1 MLQLQRREGTVRMKV
16 YEALA
21 RAFAA
26 EGTTAVFGMMGDA
39 NMFWM
44 NELDKLG
51 VQLLEVRHE
60 GGGLAMADG
69 FGRTAG
75 VGVCTTTSGPGVSQL
90 ATTLL
95 VASRARTPM
104 VAFIGEAPSGDESYV
119 QRLDQKRFAEACE
132 AGFVHVTTPDNA
144 YEAVQKAFYLAKLES
159 RPILLSAPMDIQQKS
174 FDDDEVYVP
183 SDELLNNGPVF
194 PRPEAVAAAADVLAG
209 AERPVVIVGRGA
221 MRAGAGPA
229 ILELAKNIGAII
241 ATTLMAK
248 TWLGEDE
255 YHVGI
260 SGLYSTKTAM
270 ELFQECDAVVAVG
283 AGLNKYTTE
292 HGYLFP
298 GAKFI
303 HIDAKP
309 HVVMGDGR
317 SADVY
322 VHSDALLGVRELQR
336 VLDERGVRQ
345 DGYRTP
351 EVKERLVTAFEDT
364 QPYELEPNTVDPRDV
379 CRYLDSAVP
388 AEIGL
393 VIGGGQNICFSTILM
408 TKQRRMILMN
418 QHFGCIGQGLTTAIG
433 AMVATENKP
442 AFLMEGDA
450 GFMMHLPEFETAVR
464 YGLPLLVVIMND
476 QLLGAE
482 YHKAVAK
489 GLNADLARIT
499 TPNLGDVGKALG
511 GRGAL
516 VTRMEDLGPAVD
528 AYLADPAPTIIDVR
542 ISPSVISI
550 PYRRL
555 HFGQDA

>member
-1 MLQLQRREGTVRMKV
+1 MKV

-21 RAFAA
+21 RAFVA

-39 NMFWM
+39 NMYWM

-51 VQLLEVRHE
+51 VRQFEVRHE

-69 FGRTAG
+69 WARTDG
-75 VGVCTTTSGPGVSQL
+75 NPGVCTTTSGPGVAQL

-95 VASRARTPM
+95 VAARARTPM
-104 VAFIGEAPSGDESYV
+104 VAFVGEAPMGDDSYV

-132 AGFVHVTTPDNA
+132 AGFVHLTKADTA
-144 YEAVQKAFYLAKLES
+144 YEAVQTAFYRARTES
-159 RPILLSAPMDIQQKS
+159 RPIMLSAPMNIQQQA
-174 FDDDEVYVP
+174 FDDDEEYEP
-183 SDELLNNGPVF
+183 SASLLGHAEPAYPNP
-194 PRPEAVAAAADVLAG
+194 ASIAAAADIVAG

-221 MRAGAGPA
+221 MRSGAGDA
-229 ILELAKNIGAII
+229 VLRLAESTGALV

-248 TWLGEDE
+248 TWLSDQDE
-255 YHVGI
+255 FHVGI

-270 ELFQECDAVVAVG
+270 ELFQESDCVIAVG

-292 HGYLFP
+292 HGYLYP

-303 HIDAKP
+303 QIDAKP

-317 SADVY
+317 SADVF
-322 VHSDALLGVRELQR
+322 VHSDATLGVQELQR
-336 VLDERGVRQ
+336 VLDNRGVHNT
-345 DGYRTP
+345 GYRTP
-351 EVKERLVTAFEDT
+351 EVKERLTVAFEDNE
-364 QPYELEPNTVDPRDV
+364 PYELEPNTVDPRDL
-379 CRYLDSAVP
+379 CRILDEKIP
-388 AEIGL
+388 PEIGL

-408 TKQRRMILMN
+408 TRKRRMLLAN

-433 AMVATENKP
+433 AMVATEDKP
-442 AFLMEGDA
+442 AFLVEGDA

-464 YGLPLLVVIMND
+464 YGLPILVVLFND

-499 TPNLGDVGKALG
+499 TPDLGAVGRALG
-511 GRGAL
+511 GHGTL
-516 VTRMEDLGPAVD
+516 VTELDTLRTAIDEYV
-528 AYLADPAPTIIDVR
+528 ADPKPTILDVR
-542 ISPSVISI
+542 ISTSVISI

>member
-1 MLQLQRREGTVRMKV
+1 MKV

-21 RAFAA
+21 RAFVA

-39 NMFWM
+39 NMYWM

-51 VQLLEVRHE
+51 VRQFEVRHE

-69 FGRTAG
+69 WARTDG
-75 VGVCTTTSGPGVSQL
+75 NPGVCTTTSGPGVAQL

-104 VAFIGEAPSGDESYV
+104 VAFVGEAPTGDDSYV

-132 AGFVHVTTPDNA
+132 AGFVQVNKPDIA
-144 YEAVQKAFYLAKLES
+144 WEAVQTAFYRARTES
-159 RPILLSAPMDIQQKS
+159 RPILLSAPMNIQQQS
-174 FDDDEVYVP
+174 IDDEEYVP
-183 SDELLNNGPVF
+183 SKELLGHTEPAFPNPVSI
-194 PRPEAVAAAADVLAG
+194 AAAADIVAQ

-221 MRAGAGPA
+221 MRSDAGEA
-229 ILELAKNIGAII
+229 ILRFAESIGALI

-248 TWLGEDE
+248 TWLSDQDE
-255 YHVGI
+255 FHVGI

-270 ELFQECDAVVAVG
+270 ELFQECDCVIAVG

-292 HGYLFP
+292 HGYLYP

-303 HIDAKP
+303 QVDTKP

-317 SADVY
+317 SADVF
-322 VHSDALLGVRELQR
+322 VHADAKLGVQELQKA
-336 VLDERGVRQ
+336 LADRGVHGT
-345 DGYRTP
+345 GYRTP
-351 EVKERLVTAFEDT
+351 EVKERLTTAFEDNE
-364 QPYELEPNTVDPRDV
+364 PYELEPNTIDPRDL
-379 CRYLDSAVP
+379 CRILDEKIP
-388 AEIGL
+388 PEIGL
-393 VIGGGQNICFSTILM
+393 IIGGGQNICFSTILM
-408 TKQRRMILMN
+408 TRKRRMLLAN

-433 AMVATENKP
+433 AVVATEDKP
-442 AFLMEGDA
+442 AFLVEGDA

-464 YGLPLLVVIMND
+464 YGLPILVVLFND

-499 TPNLGDVGKALG
+499 TPDMGAVGRALG
-511 GRGAL
+511 GRGTL
-516 VTRMEDLGPAVD
+516 VTDLDTLRTAID
-528 AYLADPAPTIIDVR
+528 DYIADPAPTIIDAR
-542 ISPSVISI
+542 ISTSVISI

>member
-1 MLQLQRREGTVRMKV
+1 MKV

-39 NMFWM
+39 NMYWM
-44 NELDKLG
+44 NELDRLG
-51 VQLLEVRHE
+51 VQLFEARHE
-60 GGGLAMADG
+60 GGALAMADG
-69 FGRTAG
+69 WGRTDGAPG
-75 VGVCTTTSGPGVSQL
+75 VATTTSGPGVAQL

-95 VASRARTPM
+95 VASRARTPL
-104 VAFIGEAPSGDESYV
+104 VAFVGEAPSGDDSYV
-119 QRLDQKRFAEACE
+119 QRLDQGRFAEACE
-132 AGFVHVTTPDNA
+132 SGFVHLTTPDNA
-144 YEAVQKAFYLAKLES
+144 YEAVQQAFYRAKTES
-159 RPILLSAPMDIQQKS
+159 RPILLSAPMDIQQKP
-174 FDDDEVYVP
+174 FDDEEVYVP
-183 SDELLNNGPVF
+183 SADLLNADPVF
-194 PRPEAVAAAADVLAG
+194 PNPVSIAKAADVLANS
-209 AERPVVIVGRGA
+209 ERPVLIVGRGA
-221 MRAGAGPA
+221 QRSGAGPA
-229 ILELAKNIGAII
+229 ILELAESTGAII
-241 ATTLMAK
+241 STTLMAK
-248 TWLGEDE
+248 TWLNEDDF
-255 YHVGI
+255 HVGI

-270 ELFQECDAVVAVG
+270 ELFQEADAVIAVG

-292 HGYLFP
+292 HGYLYP

-303 HIDAKP
+303 HIDSKP
-309 HVVMGDGR
+309 QVVMGDGR

-322 VHSDALLGVRELQR
+322 VQSDAKAGITELKR

-345 DGYRTP
+345 SGYRTP
-351 EVKERLVTAFEDT
+351 DVKERLVTAFEDK
-364 QPYELEPNTVDPRDV
+364 QHYDLEPDTVDPRDV
-379 CRYLDSAVP
+379 CRILDEQIP
-388 AEIGL
+388 AEVGL

-418 QHFGCIGQGLTTAIG
+418 QHFGCIGQGLTTAMG

-442 AFLMEGDA
+442 TFLMEGDA

-489 GLNADLARIT
+489 GLNADLARVT
-499 TPNLGDVGKALG
+499 TPNLGDVGRALG

-516 VTRMEDLGPAVD
+516 VTKIEDLAPAV
-528 AYLADPAPTIIDVR
+528 AEYLADPVATIIDVR
-542 ISPSVISI
+542 ISTSVISI

>member
-1 MLQLQRREGTVRMKV
+1 MKV

-39 NMFWM
+39 NMYWM

-51 VQLLEVRHE
+51 VRLFEVRHE
-60 GGGLAMADG
+60 GGALAMADG
-69 FGRTAG
+69 WGRTDGAP
-75 VGVCTTTSGPGVSQL
+75 GVCTTTSGPGVAQL
-90 ATTLL
+90 STTLL
-95 VASRARTPM
+95 VAARARTPL
-104 VAFIGEAPSGDESYV
+104 VAFVGEAPSGDDSYV
-119 QRLDQKRFAEACE
+119 QRLDQGRFAEACE
-132 AGFVHVTTPDNA
+132 AGFVHLTKAENA
-144 YEAVQKAFYLAKLES
+144 YEAVQQAFYRAKTES
-159 RPILLSAPMDIQQKS
+159 RPILLSAPMDLQQHV
-174 FDDDEVYVP
+174 FEDEDEVYVP
-183 SDELLNNGPVF
+183 SADLLNADPVF
-194 PRPEAVAAAADVLAG
+194 PNPESIAKAADVLAG
-209 AERPVVIVGRGA
+209 AERPVLIVGRGA
-221 MRAGAGPA
+221 IRSGAGPA
-229 ILELAKNIGAII
+229 ILELAESIGAII
-241 ATTLMAK
+241 STTLMAK
-248 TWLGEDE
+248 TWLSEDE

-270 ELFQECDAVVAVG
+270 ELFQESDAVIAVG

-292 HGYLFP
+292 HGYLYP

-303 HIDAKP
+303 HIDTKDQ
-309 HVVMGDGR
+309 VVMGDGR

-322 VHSDALLGVRELQR
+322 LRADAKAGITELKR
-336 VLDERGVRQ
+336 VLDERGVRRQ
-345 DGYRTP
+345 GYRTV
-351 EVKERLVTAFEDT
+351 EVKERLATAFEDN
-364 QPYELEPNTVDPRDV
+364 QPYELEPNTVDPREV
-379 CRYLDSAVP
+379 CRVLDEKIP

-442 AFLMEGDA
+442 TFLMEGDA

-464 YGLPLLVVIMND
+464 YGLPILVVVMND

-489 GLNADLARIT
+489 GLNADLARVT
-499 TPNLGDVGKALG
+499 TPDLGAVGRALG

-516 VTRMEDLGPAVD
+516 VTRIEDLAPAVA

-542 ISPSVISI
+542 ISTSVISI

>member
-1 MLQLQRREGTVRMKV
+1 MKV

-39 NMFWM
+39 NMYWM

-51 VQLLEVRHE
+51 VQLFEVRHE
-60 GGGLAMADG
+60 GGALAMADG
-69 FGRTAG
+69 WGRTDGAPG
-75 VGVCTTTSGPGVSQL
+75 VATTTSGPGVAQL

-95 VASRARTPM
+95 VASRARTPL
-104 VAFIGEAPSGDESYV
+104 VAFVGEAPSGDDSYV
-119 QRLDQKRFAEACE
+119 QRLDQGRFAEACE
-132 AGFVHVTTPDNA
+132 SGFVHLTTPDNA
-144 YEAVQKAFYLAKLES
+144 YEAVQQAFYRAKTES
-159 RPILLSAPMDIQQKS
+159 RPILLSAPMDIQQKA
-174 FDDDEVYVP
+174 FDDEEVYVP
-183 SDELLNNGPVF
+183 SADLLNADPVH
-194 PRPEAVAAAADVLAG
+194 PNPTSIERAAEVLAG
-209 AERPVVIVGRGA
+209 SERPVLIVGRGA
-221 MRAGAGPA
+221 MRSGAGPA
-229 ILELAKNIGAII
+229 ILELAESIGALIS
-241 ATTLMAK
+241 TTLMAK
-248 TWLGEDE
+248 TWLSEDE

-260 SGLYSTKTAM
+260 SGLYATKTAM
-270 ELFQECDAVVAVG
+270 ELFQEADAVIAVG

-292 HGYLFP
+292 HGYLYP

-303 HIDAKP
+303 QFDTKP
-309 HVVMGDGR
+309 QVVMGDGR

-322 VHSDALLGVRELQR
+322 VRSDAAAGIAELKR

-345 DGYRTP
+345 SGYRTP
-351 EVKERLVTAFEDT
+351 EVKERLVTAFEDN
-364 QPYELEPNTVDPRDV
+364 QHYELEPDTVDPRDV
-379 CRYLDSAVP
+379 CRILDEQIP

-418 QHFGCIGQGLTTAIG
+418 QHFGCIGQGLTTAMG

-464 YGLPLLVVIMND
+464 YGLPILVVVMND

-489 GLNADLARIT
+489 GLNADLARVT
-499 TPNLGDVGKALG
+499 TPNLGDVGRALG

-516 VTRMEDLGPAVD
+516 VTRIEDLAPAIAEYV
-528 AYLADPAPTIIDVR
+528 ADPAPTIIDVR
-542 ISPSVISI
+542 ISTTVISI

>member
-1 MLQLQRREGTVRMKV
+1 MKV
-16 YEALA
+16 YQALA
-21 RAFAA
+21 RAFVA

-39 NMFWM
+39 NMYWM
-44 NELDKLG
+44 NELDKFG
-51 VQLLEVRHE
+51 VRQFEVRHE
-60 GGGLAMADG
+60 GAGLAMADG
-69 FGRTAG
+69 WARTDG
-75 VGVCTTTSGPGVSQL
+75 NPGVCTTTSGPGVAQL

-104 VAFIGEAPSGDESYV
+104 VAFVGEAPIGDESYV

-132 AGFVHVTTPDNA
+132 AGFVHLSKGENA
-144 YEAVQKAFYLAKLES
+144 YEAVQQAFYRARTES
-159 RPILLSAPMDIQQKS
+159 RPILLSAPMNVQQES
-174 FDDDEVYVP
+174 FDDDDVYVP
-183 SDELLNNGPVF
+183 SKDLLSHVAPTYPNPTSI
-194 PRPEAVAAAADVLAG
+194 AAAADILAT
-209 AERPVVIVGRGA
+209 AERPVIIVGRGA
-221 MRAGAGPA
+221 MRSGAGDA
-229 ILELAKNIGAII
+229 VVRLAADIGAII

-248 TWLGEDE
+248 TWLCDQDE

-270 ELFQECDAVVAVG
+270 ELFGEADAVIAIG

-292 HGYLFP
+292 HGYLYP

-303 HIDAKP
+303 QLDAKP

-322 VHSDALLGVRELQR
+322 VHTDATLGVTELHR
-336 VLDERGVRQ
+336 VLQERGVHQ
-345 DGYRTP
+345 VGYRTP
-351 EVKERLVTAFEDT
+351 DVKERLATAFEDNE
-364 QPYELEPNTVDPRDV
+364 PYELEPNTLDPRDI
-379 CRYLDSAVP
+379 CRELDERIPPEV
-388 AEIGL
+388 GL

-408 TKQRRMILMN
+408 TRKRRMLLAN

-433 AMVATENKP
+433 AVVATEDKP
-442 AFLMEGDA
+442 AFLLEGDA

-464 YGLPLLVVIMND
+464 YGLPLLVVLMND

-489 GLNADLARIT
+489 GLNADLARIS
-499 TPNLGDVGKALG
+499 TPDLGAVGRALG
-511 GRGAL
+511 GNGAL
-516 VTRMEDLGPAVD
+516 VTTLDGLRAAVD
-528 AYLADPAPTIIDVR
+528 EYLANPQPTIIDAR
-542 ISPSVISI
+542 ISTTVISI